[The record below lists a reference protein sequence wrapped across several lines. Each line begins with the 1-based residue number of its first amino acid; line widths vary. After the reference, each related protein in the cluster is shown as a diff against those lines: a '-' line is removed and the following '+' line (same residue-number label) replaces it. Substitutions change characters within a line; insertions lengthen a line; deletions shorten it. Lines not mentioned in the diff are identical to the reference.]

1 MGGEE
6 RERERGVGGRGERCT
21 NYCCIHLSN
30 ISGHKVIN
38 QAKKMTLKLH
48 QSVDLEARRDLAK
61 TERDLVVTE
70 GARQG
75 PSRGILAG

>member
-1 MGGEE
+1 MG
-6 RERERGVGGRGERCT
+6 RERERCT
-21 NYCCIHLSN
+21 SYYCIHLSN

-61 TERDLVVTE
+61 RERDLVVTE
-70 GARQG
+70 GAQQG
-75 PSRGILAG
+75 PNRGILAG